1 MGGFFEFSRRVGGFV
16 ECAFTFGMPMAVVH
30 CIASPRLNAFLR
42 LLPALPT
49 PRSLAQASEEK
60 ELACAY
66 AALVLHDAGK
76 PISAVSSV

>member
-16 ECAFTFGMPMAVVH
+16 EGAFAFGMRMSVVH
-30 CIASPRLNAFLR
+30 CIAYPGLNAFLR
-42 LLPALPT
+42 L
-49 PRSLAQASEEK
+49 PRSPHSLAQASEEK

-76 PISAVSSV
+76 PISAVSC